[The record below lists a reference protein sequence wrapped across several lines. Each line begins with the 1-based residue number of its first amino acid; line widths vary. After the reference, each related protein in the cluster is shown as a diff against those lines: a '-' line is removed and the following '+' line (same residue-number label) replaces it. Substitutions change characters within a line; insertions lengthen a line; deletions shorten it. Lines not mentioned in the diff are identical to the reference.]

1 MTRSAIVL
9 GNCFQTHSHLLCF
22 ESNYIYPIQFCS
34 DEKEFDASKKDKKI
48 VAVKFPLNQLTWQE
62 LARMIVTT
70 QVMTDQGRGREDIQQ
85 ALRGSR
91 QPNFRIAKNV
101 VRYIRYRLAAR
112 LKGGVDGKGNGYKE
126 GGVLEDDRLHGL
138 YAHSLSASASASDSS
153 LPLSLP
159 HSPPFKKE
167 ELDDAAVYG
176 SESEVINALVVASSD
191 PAYSET
197 YQRCCKVLVKIANLG
212 QAKHFFWEIDSVMF
226 PDYYESIKRPMMIAN
241 VAASLVR
248 QSYGNESMTV
258 AESFYR
264 DMRQVVLNCFAYNTE
279 VTAVHAQAQKIYQV
293 QYSAV

>member
-1 MTRSAIVL
+1 MP
-9 GNCFQTHSHLLCF
+9 LCV
-22 ESNYIYPIQFCS
+22 
-34 DEKEFDASKKDKKI
+34 DEKEFDANKKDKKI
-48 VAVKFPLNQLTWQE
+48 VAVKFPLNQLTWPE

-112 LKGGVDGKGNGYKE
+112 LKGPVDSKGDGHRD
-126 GGVLEDDRLHGL
+126 GAVDEDDRLHGL
-138 YAHSLSASASASDSS
+138 YANSLSALASTSDTS

-159 HSPPFKKE
+159 HSLPFKKD

-176 SESEVINALVVASSD
+176 SESEVIAALVVASSD

-197 YQRCCKVLVKIANLG
+197 YQRCCKVLIKIANLG
-212 QAKHFFWEIDSVMF
+212 QSKHFFWEIDSVMF
-226 PDYYESIKRPMMIAN
+226 PDYYESIRRPMMIAN
-241 VAASLVR
+241 VASSLVR
-248 QSYGNESMTV
+248 QSYGNENMTV

-279 VTAVHAQAQKIYQV
+279 VTAVHAQAQKLYQV
-293 QYSAV
+293 LYCTVQC